1 MSSAPRRQFVSL
13 LRPALTLLALAVM
26 ALPAAAQN
34 EEPLEAMAEYTVGV
48 EDLLEIRVWGE
59 TELGATVR
67 VRPDGKIT
75 VPLVN
80 DLYVKGRTTEEIRAD
95 ISAKLESFVRNPN
108 VTVILNE
115 LNSFKIYVLGEVQAQ
130 GVFALQRPTT
140 ILQAVAIT
148 GGLTVYSKKSITL
161 IRRAGGEEV
170 RLVLDYKRILKGE
183 DPNIFVEPG
192 DTLIVELDSV

>member
-1 MSSAPRRQFVSL
+1 MSRVPGTKPVPRLRSAFGILAVTFAALSAP
-13 LRPALTLLALAVM
+13 LLA
-26 ALPAAAQN
+26 Q
-34 EEPLEAMAEYTVGV
+34 EEETLEAMAEYTVGV

-95 ISAKLESFVRNPN
+95 ITGKLSSYLRDPN

-140 ILQAVAIT
+140 VLQAIAIT
-148 GGLTVYSKKSITL
+148 GGLTVYSKKTITL

-170 RLVLDYKRILKGE
+170 RLPLDYKRILKGE

-192 DTLIVELDSV
+192 DTLIVE

>member
-192 DTLIVELDSV
+192 DTLIVE

>member
-26 ALPAAAQN
+26 ALPAAAQT

-192 DTLIVELDSV
+192 DTLIVE